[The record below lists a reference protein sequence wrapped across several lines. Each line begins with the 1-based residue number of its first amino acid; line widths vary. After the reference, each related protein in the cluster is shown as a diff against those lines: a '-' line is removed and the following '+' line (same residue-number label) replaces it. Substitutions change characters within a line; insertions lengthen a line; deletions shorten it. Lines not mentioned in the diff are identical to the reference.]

1 MKKQGLSILALMV
14 ALASP
19 AFADTMTE
27 ALVKAYNTNPDLAA
41 AQAVLRQA
49 DELAPQARAGFRP
62 TISATA
68 SVGAASLQTHT
79 YDNYDSH
86 TRSVSLQLQQ
96 PIYRGGRT
104 LAAMREADSQ
114 ISAQR
119 ANLKNTEQSVLLQGI
134 QAYLDV
140 VRDESVLALTRENES
155 VLRQQLKAS
164 QDRFAV
170 GEVTRTDV
178 SQSEARLSGAT
189 AARVQ
194 AEGALTGSRATY
206 QRIFGEAPGKLTR
219 PADQA
224 LDLPISLDEAMDT
237 ATQNNPRL
245 IAAAHTRDAAEA
257 VLDSVKGE
265 RLPTVT
271 AQATLSHSNADTD
284 LNTADDWNDSASAVV
299 TMNVPLYQA
308 GAVSSRIREARHT
321 VAQRDHE
328 RDSAE
333 RRAIEQVTSAWQ
345 ELETAKATRT
355 SRASQVDAARVA
367 LDGVKQEALVGSR
380 SVLDTLNAE
389 QEYLDARVGLVRAE
403 HDEILARYS
412 VLASIGELT
421 AKSLQLPVEYYDEQ
435 AYAARVRSKWIG
447 SGIE

>member
-1 MKKQGLSILALMV
+1 MKMRGLSALALMV
-14 ALASP
+14 GLASP

-41 AQAVLRQA
+41 AQAQLRQT
-49 DELAPQARAGFRP
+49 DELAPQALSGFRP

-68 SVGAASLQTHT
+68 SVGAASVNSHY
-79 YDNYDSH
+79 YDRYDSN
-86 TRSVSLQLQQ
+86 TRSVALQLQQ

-104 LAAMREADSQ
+104 IAALHEADSQ
-114 ISAQR
+114 IAAQR

-140 VRDESVLALTRENES
+140 VRDEAVLALTKDNED
-155 VLRQQLKAS
+155 VLQQQLKAS
-164 QDRFAV
+164 RDRFAV

-219 PADQA
+219 PADQG
-224 LDLPISLDEAMDT
+224 LDLPINLDEAMDT
-237 ATQNNPRL
+237 ATKNNPRL

-257 VLDSVKGE
+257 VLDSAKGE

-271 AQATLSHSNADTD
+271 AQATLSHNDADTD
-284 LNTADDWNDSASAVV
+284 LSATDDWNDSASAVV

-308 GAVSSRIREARHT
+308 GAVSSRIREARQT

-345 ELETAKATRT
+345 ELETAKATHT
-355 SRASQVDAARVA
+355 SRTSQVDAARVA

-403 HDEILARYS
+403 HDETLARYS
-412 VLASIGELT
+412 VLAAIGELT
-421 AKSLQLPVEYYDEQ
+421 AKDLQLPVEYYDEQ
-435 AYAARVRSKWIG
+435 AYAHRVRSRWIG